1 MGALPLILRASLA
14 AGLVVVL
21 AGCDPQAAADSATR
35 GMARQVV
42 LPVVTRELPGP
53 VAEAATACILDA
65 AAPEEIRAI
74 ARDYGVEAGTQ
85 TRANIRILAERPA
98 ARDCF
103 TRAGVP
109 PLR

>member
-1 MGALPLILRASLA
+1 MTAARVAGALGLLA
-14 AGLVVVL
+14 MLSA
-21 AGCDPQAAADSATR
+21 CDPQAAADRGAR

-42 LPVVTRELPGP
+42 LPVVSHELPGP

-65 AAPEEIRAI
+65 AAAEEIRAL

-85 TRANIRILAERPA
+85 TRENIRILAERPA

-103 TRAGVP
+103 ARSGVP

>member
-1 MGALPLILRASLA
+1 MGGRPAIRRALAALGALAL
-14 AGLVVVL
+14 L
-21 AGCDPQAAADSATR
+21 AGCDPQAAADRTTR
-35 GMARQVV
+35 GMAREVV

-65 AAPEEIRAI
+65 ASPEETRAL

-85 TRANIRILAERPA
+85 TRENIRILAERPA

-103 TRAGVP
+103 ARAGVP